1 MAQAASLTT
10 RDEQWAIHAI
20 VHAHHHDPFSYLGM
34 HQTADGLAV
43 RVFLPQAH
51 AVTLIDAAGKPVA
64 EFERI
69 DPEGLFVAHLKGT
82 SRSPTASASHDARRS
97 KTPTAS
103 RRCSAR
109 WTSTSSPRAII
120 SSSTAA
126 SARTR

>member
-51 AVTLIDAAGKPVA
+51 AVTLIDAHGKPVA

-69 DPEGLFVAHLKGT
+69 DPEGLFVAHLKGP
-82 SRSPTASASHDARRS
+82 SRSPTASASTTPRS

-109 WTSTSSPRAII
+109 WTSTSSARAIT
-120 SSSTAA
+120 SSSTAG